1 MQPGRAG
8 IATRQQTAAN
18 APGMGQPSGK
28 ILIPIKGFDG

>member
-1 MQPGRAG
+1 M
-8 IATRQQTAAN
+8 ATRQQTAAS